1 MKYNLNSYNP
11 YVELDLSLSFYEEK
25 IISYYNR
32 YKEMCNNSKAFKDR
46 VKNSRSKTWL
56 AFQIIGKHARSL
68 LSLENLGGKRLS
80 HETVYVLSFRGQLP
94 KTVPSCLN
102 LIDLSLFRIC
112 STFLNMFFLMLPK
125 NWEKFKVRVFEFC
138 TDLQLMRSTKAK
150 G

>member
-1 MKYNLNSYNP
+1 MGVSSEHFHVQEARTLGNP
-11 YVELDLSLSFYEEK
+11 SLKPMTAFGSFRW
-25 IISYYNR
+25 SL
-32 YKEMCNNSKAFKDR
+32 CQAFKDR

-112 STFLNMFFLMLPK
+112 STFLNMFFF
-125 NWEKFKVRVFEFC
+125 NV
-138 TDLQLMRSTKAK
+138 TKK
-150 G
+150 LGEV